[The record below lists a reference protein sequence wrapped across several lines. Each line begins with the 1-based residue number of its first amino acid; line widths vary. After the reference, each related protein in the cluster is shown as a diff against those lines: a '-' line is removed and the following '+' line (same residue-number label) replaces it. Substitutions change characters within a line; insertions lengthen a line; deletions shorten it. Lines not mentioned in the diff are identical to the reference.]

1 MWHFLNFLLGAV
13 IGSFLNMVIYRLPRT
28 HLSVVKPARSIC
40 PKCGAQIPWYD
51 NVPILSYF
59 LLKGRCRSCGSPI
72 SVRYPLVEIMSAFA
86 FLANS
91 FVSNVVL
98 YLSMCLFFSCAI
110 VISCVD
116 LEFLAIPDV
125 TLVLSWVSGLVI
137 WWVRGFPVWN
147 VLGAVVAMILL
158 WLLGVAYK
166 GGMGE
171 GDIILIGAIGIALG
185 LIESFYV
192 LLLSSVSA
200 IIYALVKGKGKLD
213 PKQKIPFGT
222 FLAPTGYTI
231 LLINLLM

>member
-1 MWHFLNFLLGAV
+1 
-13 IGSFLNMVIYRLPRT
+13 
-28 HLSVVKPARSIC
+28 
-40 PKCGAQIPWYD
+40 
-51 NVPILSYF
+51 
-59 LLKGRCRSCGSPI
+59 
-72 SVRYPLVEIMSAFA
+72 
-86 FLANS
+86 
-91 FVSNVVL
+91 
-98 YLSMCLFFSCAI
+98 MCLFFSCAI
-110 VISCVD
+110 VISCID

-125 TLVLSWVSGLVI
+125 TLILSWVSGLVI

-192 LLLSSVSA
+192 LLFSSVSA